1 MVRNDDVHNFHY
13 TPYLPTLRVYK
24 ILLLFVGRKAMEI
37 LMQIQW
43 FPGHMAKTRKLIT
56 ENLKLVDVVIELVD
70 ARLPLSSRNPEI
82 DRIVGKKPR
91 VLILNK
97 SDIADPTANDLW
109 VKYFEKKGICTIL
122 ADSLSG
128 KGLKNIDSAIDRVLA
143 DKFARESQKGMMRRA
158 VKMLVVG
165 IPNVGKSSFIN
176 RLSGR
181 AAAKVGDRPGVTTAK
196 QWIRVSGKYELLDT
210 PGILWPKFEDPEVGK
225 RIAFTGGIK
234 DEIMDI
240 EELAFYLIG
249 FLRKNYCDLLVS
261 RFKLD
266 EDPDAYDDFELV
278 ELIGKKRGCIV
289 SGGNID
295 TIRASNL
302 ILDEFRAAKI
312 GRISLEKP

>member
-1 MVRNDDVHNFHY
+1 MVV
-13 TPYLPTLRVYK
+13 
-24 ILLLFVGRKAMEI
+24 
-37 LMQIQW
+37 QW

-56 ENLKLVDVVIELVD
+56 ESLKLVDVVIELVD

-82 DRIVGKKPR
+82 DRIVGNKPR

-97 SDIADPTANDLW
+97 SDIADSVANEKW
-109 VKYFEKKGICTIL
+109 IRFFEKRGICVIA

-128 KGLKNIDSAIDRVLA
+128 KGLKNLDAAIEKVLA
-143 DKFARESQKGMMRRA
+143 DKLAREKEKGMMRRA
-158 VKMLVVG
+158 TKMLVVG

-196 QWIRVSGKYELLDT
+196 QWIRTTGKYELLDT

-234 DEIMDI
+234 DEIMDV

-249 FLRKNYCDLLVS
+249 FLRENYTDMLFS
-261 RFKLD
+261 RFKIECD
-266 EDPDAYDDFELV
+266 EAENIDDFELL
-278 ELIGKKRGCIV
+278 ELIGRKRGCIV
-289 SGGNID
+289 SGGNVD
-295 TIRASNL
+295 TLRAANL
-302 ILDEFRAAKI
+302 VLDEFRAAKI
-312 GRISLEKP
+312 GRITLELP

>member
-1 MVRNDDVHNFHY
+1 MVV
-13 TPYLPTLRVYK
+13 
-24 ILLLFVGRKAMEI
+24 
-37 LMQIQW
+37 QW

-56 ENLKLVDVVIELVD
+56 ESLKLVDVVVELVD

-82 DRIVGKKPR
+82 DRIVGNKPR

-97 SDIADPTANDLW
+97 SDIADSVANEKW
-109 VKYFEKKGICTIL
+109 IRFFEKKGICVIA

-128 KGLKNIDSAIDRVLA
+128 KGLKNLDDAIDKVLA
-143 DKFARESQKGMMRRA
+143 DKLAREKEKGMMRRA
-158 VKMLVVG
+158 TKMLVVG

-196 QWIRVSGKYELLDT
+196 QWIRTTGKYELLDT

-234 DEIMDI
+234 DEIMDV

-249 FLRKNYCDLLVS
+249 FLRENYADMLFS
-261 RFKLD
+261 RFKIDCD
-266 EDPDAYDDFELV
+266 EAENLDDFELL

-289 SGGNID
+289 SGGNVD
-295 TIRASNL
+295 TLRAANL
-302 ILDEFRAAKI
+302 VLDEFRAAKI
-312 GRISLEKP
+312 GRITLELP

>member
-1 MVRNDDVHNFHY
+1 
-13 TPYLPTLRVYK
+13 
-24 ILLLFVGRKAMEI
+24 
-37 LMQIQW
+37 
-43 FPGHMAKTRKLIT
+43 MAKTRKLIT

-91 VLILNK
+91 ILVLNK
-97 SDIADPTANDLW
+97 SDIADPAANDLW
-109 VKYFEKKGICTIL
+109 VKYFEKSGICTVL

-128 KGLKNIDSAIDRVLA
+128 KGLKSIDAAIDKVLA
-143 DKFARESQKGMMRRA
+143 DKFARESEKGMMRRA

-176 RLSGR
+176 RMSGR

-210 PGILWPKFEDPEVGK
+210 PGILWPKFEDPQVGR

-266 EDPDAYDDFELV
+266 EDIKEYDDFELM

-295 TIRASNL
+295 TLRAANL

-312 GRISLEKP
+312 GRITLERP